1 MLIGCEMR
9 LNLGIF
15 GLWAN
20 TGPFLATITDIY
32 EYWRYCIVLCE
43 DFRNESLPDRAQV
56 ARKRNEIE
64 TNTAIWDMKKLN
76 STEDDEEV

>member
-32 EYWRYCIVLCE
+32 EY
-43 DFRNESLPDRAQV
+43 
-56 ARKRNEIE
+56 
-64 TNTAIWDMKKLN
+64 
-76 STEDDEEV
+76 